1 MTQPPHGGYE
11 GRKEKTM
18 FDILDNALNA
28 FNTAM
33 DSLDDNMKL
42 ALTFT
47 LLDTA
52 SAKLNTTT
60 LKMLEEYM
68 PIIRDVNEQFGTL

>member
-1 MTQPPHGGYE
+1 ML
-11 GRKEKTM
+11 
-18 FDILDNALNA
+18 INNAVIDNVLNA

-33 DSLDDNMKL
+33 DSIEDDNLKL

-52 SAKLNTTT
+52 SAKMNTTT
-60 LKMLEEYM
+60 LKMLEKYM
-68 PIIRDVNEQFGTL
+68 PIIRDVNKQFGTL

>member
-1 MTQPPHGGYE
+1 
-11 GRKEKTM
+11 M
-18 FDILDNALNA
+18 FEILNTVLDN

-33 DSLDDNMKL
+33 ELLDDNMKL